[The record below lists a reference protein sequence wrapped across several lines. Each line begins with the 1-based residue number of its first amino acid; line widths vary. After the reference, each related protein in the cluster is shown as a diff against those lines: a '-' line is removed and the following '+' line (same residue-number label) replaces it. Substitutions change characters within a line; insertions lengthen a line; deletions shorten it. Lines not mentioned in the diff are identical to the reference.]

1 MKAKSNQLFKLAVLF
16 LGIFSFAWAGAFAQS
31 KGKQTMV
38 LIHTSYGN
46 MKAVLYNE
54 TPQHRDNFIKLA
66 KEGYFNGTLFHRV
79 IDGFMIQGG
88 DPLSKNAPKGQML
101 GNGGPS
107 YTIPAEFNK
116 DLIHQKGALAAARD
130 NNPQKASSG
139 SQFYIVQGKQ
149 VSSQMLMQMSKNHY
163 TAEQKHIYE
172 TVGGTPFLDNEYT
185 VFGQVIEGLDI
196 IDKIASVQK
205 DRNDRP
211 LEDIPMTI
219 TVIE

>member
-172 TVGGTPFLDNEYT
+172 TVGGTPFLDNE
-185 VFGQVIEGLDI
+185 
-196 IDKIASVQK
+196 
-205 DRNDRP
+205 
-211 LEDIPMTI
+211 
-219 TVIE
+219 